1 MEHASEAYQDLCLGL
16 EISQVKQ
23 VNELLQLILRARTG
37 GNNARDQDQ
46 ERARAQGQ
54 ERASAA
60 PGSPQGPTI
69 GGKIQELIDARGL
82 SVYAAADML
91 GMSRQQLWRII
102 KGSYVK
108 GGVKDPGLISVQ
120 KIVRGLGGR
129 MKDICADGDL
139 YPTATARRRVRNR

>member
-1 MEHASEAYQDLCLGL
+1 MHATKTKN
-16 EISQVKQ
+16 VP
-23 VNELLQLILRARTG
+23 
-37 GNNARDQDQ
+37 
-46 ERARAQGQ
+46 
-54 ERASAA
+54 A
-60 PGSPQGPTI
+60 PKAKNVSPPLPAPEGPTI

-120 KIVRGLGGR
+120 KIIRGLGGR
-129 MKDICADGDL
+129 MKDIFADGDL
-139 YPTATARRRVRNR
+139 YPTAPPEDE